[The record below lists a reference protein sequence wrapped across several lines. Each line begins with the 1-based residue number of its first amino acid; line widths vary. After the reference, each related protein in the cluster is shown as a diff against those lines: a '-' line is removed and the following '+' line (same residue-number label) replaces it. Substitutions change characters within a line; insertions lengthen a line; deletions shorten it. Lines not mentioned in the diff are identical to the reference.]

1 MTLTLKQVRY
11 FIAAAETGQISHA
24 AMEMNISQSAVT
36 AAIQGLEAQLYVRLL
51 ERSSAGVTVTPDGA
65 RFLHHAA
72 PLWLR

>member
-1 MTLTLKQVRY
+1 MSLTLKQVRY
-11 FIAAAETGQISHA
+11 FFAAAETGQISHA